1 VSWRRLLLLALL
13 WWALA
18 GSLHPMHLLVGVAIG
33 AAALAWAGNA
43 APAPKAR
50 RARLSA
56 WRRLAWRSAVE
67 LGRSSVEVAG
77 YIVRP
82 GRRFRPGIVEIP
94 LRIRDQRAITLL
106 AALITLMPGSIALAV
121 SRDRRF
127 LSAHF
132 IHVSS
137 PQAIQRAV
145 RTRFED
151 AILEIFS

>member
-1 VSWRRLLLLALL
+1 VSWWRLLLLALL

-33 AAALAWAGNA
+33 AAALAWAGSA
-43 APAPKAR
+43 APVSKR
-50 RARLSA
+50 RVRLSA
-56 WRRLAWRSAVE
+56 WRRLVWQSAVE

-82 GRRFRPGIVEIP
+82 RPRFRPGIVEIP
-94 LRIRDQRAITLL
+94 LRIRDSRAITLL

-127 LSAHF
+127 LYGHF

-137 PQAIQRAV
+137 PQAIQHAV

-151 AILEIFS
+151 PILEIFS

>member
-1 VSWRRLLLLALL
+1 VSWRRLVVLALL

-18 GSLHPMHLLVGVAIG
+18 GSLHPMHLLVGIAVG
-33 AAALAWAGNA
+33 AAALAWAGSG
-43 APAPKAR
+43 APVPKAR

-56 WRRLAWRSAVE
+56 WRRLAWQSAVE

-82 GRRFRPGIVEIP
+82 RSRFRPGIVEIP

-106 AALITLMPGSIALAV
+106 AALITLMPGSIAIAV

-127 LSAHF
+127 LYGHF
-132 IHVSS
+132 IHVPSAR
-137 PQAIQRAV
+137 AIQHAV

-151 AILEIFS
+151 AIVEIFS